1 MTRKLVT
8 IAVVLVAS
16 LSPTMAGGDGDGP
29 TINDIVVQGNQA
41 LSRDAV
47 LYHVRSRVGQPY
59 DQTVV
64 QADEQRLLQTGR
76 FRSVRAFVARQVDGV
91 VLTFEVLEHPT
102 IESVVLVGNKEM
114 KTDRLTG
121 EMPYAAGDP
130 FNAFTIEAGTN
141 ALVTIYQQRGYQ
153 FVEVTAS
160 STGRQVTYTIIE
172 GPKIALRAVR
182 FEGNHHYRDWELRQ
196 RVGTS
201 AGLVPRMVR
210 AALDPEQIDRDI
222 HVLRQIYID
231 DGYLGVE
238 VSHRLEYS
246 ADKKWVTV
254 IFVIAEHDRYRI
266 NLIQFEGNVVFGDDQ
281 LIRRTELEQGDFV
294 RAAVVRRSTQR
305 LQDTYGEVGYIEAT
319 VQVRYVYVDPAA
331 DPPAWTASLSEERP
345 ALVNIVFEI
354 VERDEYLIGQ
364 ISIRGNT
371 VTQER
376 VIRRELRFFPEQ
388 HFDAVAV
395 RKARQRLMET
405 QLFDQVTIT
414 PVGEGRTRNVLVEVV
429 EADTGNIMFGVG
441 VSTNSGL
448 LGSVSMTEHN
458 FDIFAWP
465 WSGHTGQTFRGA
477 GQRFRISAE
486 PGTDLMRFTIDWF
499 EPYLFDKPYTLGV
512 KGFLF
517 TRGRD
522 TYDELRGGT
531 VVSVGRRLPN
541 RWYAEFA
548 TRIEAVEIS
557 SLDSS
562 APPDVVSD
570 QGTHALVGLKGTLVR
585 DRTDSRWMPTAGD
598 RFQVSFEQVVGSA
611 TFGRLDASYK
621 VYHTVY
627 VDALDRRHVLA
638 GRAAIG
644 QIFGDAP
651 VFERYYGGGLGSLRG
666 FEYRGVTPRQGGE
679 RVGGDFMLVLGADYI
694 FPIFGDRLKGVTFI
708 DTGTV
713 ESSTGISDYRVSIG
727 AGLRWVVPLLGPVP
741 VSIDFAIPLLKGDGD
756 DTQVI
761 AFFIGWSY

>member
-1 MTRKLVT
+1 M
-8 IAVVLVAS
+8 VLAAS
-16 LSPTMAGGDGDGP
+16 LSPALAGGDDGGP
-29 TINDIVVQGNQA
+29 TVSDIVVQGNQA

-47 LYHVRSRVGQPY
+47 LYHIRSRVGQPY

-64 QADEQRLLQTGR
+64 QADEQRLLKTGR
-76 FRSVRAFVARQVDGV
+76 FRSVRAFVARQADGV
-91 VLTFEVLEHPT
+91 VLTFEVAEHPT
-102 IESVVLVGNKEM
+102 IEGVVLVGNKQM
-114 KTDRLTG
+114 KTDRLTS
-121 EMPYAAGDP
+121 EMPYATGDP

-141 ALVTIYQQRGYQ
+141 ALITIYQQAGYQ
-153 FVEVTAS
+153 FVEVTS
-160 STGRQVTYTIIE
+160 STTGRQVTYTIIE

-182 FEGNHHYRDWELRQ
+182 FEGNSHYRDWELRQ
-196 RVGTS
+196 RVSTS
-201 AGLVPRMVR
+201 AGVIPRMVR
-210 AALDPEQIDRDI
+210 AALNPEEIDRDV
-222 HVLRQIYID
+222 HLLRQIHID
-231 DGYLGVE
+231 EGFLGVE
-238 VSHRLEYS
+238 VSHRLEYN
-246 ADKKWVTV
+246 DNKKWVTV
-254 IFVIAEHDRYRI
+254 VFVIAEHDRYRI

-281 LIRRTELEQGDFV
+281 LIRRTDLVQGDFV
-294 RAAVVRRSTQR
+294 RAPVVRRSTQQ

-331 DPPAWTASLSEERP
+331 DPPAWAASLPEQRP
-345 ALVNIVFEI
+345 ALVNIIFEI

-371 VTQER
+371 ITQER

-388 HFDAVAV
+388 HFDSVAV
-395 RKARQRLMET
+395 RKSQQRLMET
-405 QLFDQVTIT
+405 RLFDQVNIT

-429 EADTGNIMFGVG
+429 EADTGNILFGVG

-448 LGSVSMTEHN
+448 LGSVSVTEHN
-458 FDIFAWP
+458 FDLFAWP
-465 WSGHTGQTFRGA
+465 GTGHSGQMFRGA
-477 GQRFRISAE
+477 GQRFRLSAE

-517 TRGRD
+517 TRERD
-522 TYDELRGGT
+522 TYDELRGGV

-541 RWYAEFA
+541 RWYAELA
-548 TRIEAVEIS
+548 MRVEGVNIDD
-557 SLDSS
+557 LDSS
-562 APPDVVSD
+562 APPDVVND
-570 QGTHALVGLKGTLVR
+570 QGSHFLIGLKNTLVR
-585 DRTDSRWMPTAGD
+585 DRTDSRWMPTSGD
-598 RFQVSFEQVVGSA
+598 RLQVSFEHVFGSSN
-611 TFGRLDASYK
+611 FGRLDASYK
-621 VYHTVY
+621 VFYTVH

-638 GRAAIG
+638 ARAAVG

-679 RVGGDFMLVLGADYI
+679 RVGGDFMLLLGAEYI

-713 ESSTGISDYRVSIG
+713 ESSTGVSDYRVAIG
-727 AGLRWVVPLLGPVP
+727 AGLRWIVPILGPVP
-741 VSIDFAIPLLKGDGD
+741 VSIDFAVPLLTGDGD
-756 DTQVI
+756 EKQVV